1 MKASAPIVAG
11 LCATLVGIGLQRFAY
26 GPLLPAM
33 VQAHWLSAGGAGAL
47 AAANF
52 TGYLVGAVLA
62 PNVGRGLGT
71 RPALR
76 AAIVIATGCFAL
88 CAWRGGLLWF
98 VPWRMLAGMAG
109 GILMVLAGPA
119 VQAAVG
125 PERRTLAAGV
135 MFAGVGLGIVGAST
149 IVPAML
155 PIGLPA
161 TWLAL
166 AAAAFALTAMASP
179 RWPDVPPPPRLRLPP
194 LHRGPTGR
202 FVAAYTLGGVALTP
216 HMGWWP
222 DYIARGLGQGT
233 NAGATYWL
241 LFGAAAACGPTVCG
255 RIADR
260 TGVARAFFAGTI
272 AQAIGVGLPLVSAS
286 IPVLVL
292 STVLAGAMTVGLT
305 ALALSRA
312 PELAGP
318 ASAGVWRI
326 CTVGWAA
333 AQTTSGFVLA
343 WLYTATGSHP
353 PLFGVGLAAA
363 IGAMLLAHG

>member
-1 MKASAPIVAG
+1 
-11 LCATLVGIGLQRFAY
+11 LQRFAY
-26 GPLLPAM
+26 SPLLPAM
-33 VQAHWLSAGGAGAL
+33 VQAHWLTAGGAGAL

-52 TGYLVGAVLA
+52 TGYLAGAALA
-62 PNVGRGLGT
+62 PSVGRGLGM

-76 AAIVIATGCFAL
+76 AAIIIAAACFAL
-88 CAWRGGLLWF
+88 CAWRGGLAWF
-98 VPWRMLAGMAG
+98 TPWRTLAGIAG

-149 IVPAML
+149 IVPAVL
-155 PIGLPA
+155 PAGLPA

-166 AAAAFALTAMASP
+166 AVAAFALASLAWP

-233 NAGATYWL
+233 TAGSAYWL

-260 TGVARAFFAGTI
+260 TGVARAFFFGTI
-272 AQAIGVGLPLVSAS
+272 AQALGVGLPLVSAS

-312 PELAGP
+312 PELAGA
-318 ASAGVWRI
+318 ASPGIWRV
-326 CTVGWAA
+326 CTIGWAA
-333 AQTTSGFVLA
+333 AQTMSGFVLA
-343 WLYTATGSHP
+343 WLYTATGSHLS
-353 PLFGVGLAAA
+353 LFVVGLAAA
-363 IGAMLLAHG
+363 LAAAVLARA

>member
-26 GPLLPAM
+26 SPLLPAM
-33 VQAHWLSAGGAGAL
+33 VQADWLTAGGAGAL

-52 TGYLVGAVLA
+52 TGYLAGAALA
-62 PNVGRGLGT
+62 PSVGRGLGM

-76 AAIVIATGCFAL
+76 AAIIVASACFAL

-98 VPWRMLAGMAG
+98 APWRTLAGIAG
-109 GILMVLAGPA
+109 GVLMVLAGPA
-119 VQAAVG
+119 VQASVG

-135 MFAGVGLGIVGAST
+135 MFAGVGLGIVSAST

-155 PIGLPA
+155 GAGLPA

-166 AAAAFALTAMASP
+166 AAAAFALAALAWP

-194 LHRGPTGR
+194 LHRGPAGR

-222 DYIARGLGQGT
+222 DYIARGLGEGT
-233 NAGATYWL
+233 NAGSAYWL

-260 TGVARAFFAGTI
+260 TGVARAFFIGTI
-272 AQAIGVGLPLVSAS
+272 AQAAGVGLPLLSHTLPA
-286 IPVLVL
+286 LVL
-292 STVLAGAMTVGLT
+292 STALAGAMTVGLT

-312 PELAGP
+312 PELAGA
-318 ASAGVWRI
+318 ASPGIWRI

-333 AQTTSGFVLA
+333 AQTISGFVLA
-343 WLYTATGSHP
+343 WLYTATGSHL
-353 PLFGVGLAAA
+353 PLFGVGLIAAIAAA
-363 IGAMLLAHG
+363 LLGRA